1 VGTGPRPTEKLLVK
15 QFFLTLRQFKEMLA
29 AMKVHDDALA
39 KLGARIRSLREAR
52 GMKLKDLADA
62 TGLSDAFV
70 SRLERGQVSSSVANL
85 IQIAEALDT
94 GVSELFA
101 SAADQLRSDVTV
113 HRHGDDGEGQ
123 SIPST
128 GYRWQLF
135 AGGMPNDDLEIF
147 HLAFPRKNRMDLMV
161 SHPGQEYCYVISGRI
176 RFHVGAEIFEL
187 AAGEGIFLNSELPHR
202 ADNIGDDEARIL
214 MVVAKSSATKSSEHF
229 DWWRVPGAA
238 PTRSSK
244 SKTSQGE

>member
-1 VGTGPRPTEKLLVK
+1 LLVK
-15 QFFLTLRQFKEMLA
+15 QFYLTVRQFREMLA
-29 AMKVHDDALA
+29 AMKIQDEALA
-39 KLGARIRSLREAR
+39 KLGARIRSLRESR
-52 GMKLKDLADA
+52 GMKLKELADA

-113 HRHGDDGEGQ
+113 HRHGDEGEGQ

-135 AGGMPNDDLEIF
+135 AGGMPNDDLEVF
-147 HLAFPRKNRMDLMV
+147 HLTFPRKNRMDLMV
-161 SHPGQEYCYVISGRI
+161 SHPGQEYCYVIGGRI
-176 RFHVGAEIFEL
+176 RFHVGAEVFEL

-214 MVVAKSSATKSSEHF
+214 MVVAKSSDARRGEHF

-238 PTRSSK
+238 TTKSSK

>member
-1 VGTGPRPTEKLLVK
+1 MKLHDEA
-15 QFFLTLRQFKEMLA
+15 LT
-29 AMKVHDDALA
+29 

-52 GMKLKDLADA
+52 GMKLKELADA

-85 IQIAEALDT
+85 IQIAEALDI
-94 GVSELFA
+94 GVSDLFENPV
-101 SAADQLRSDVTV
+101 DQLRSDVTV
-113 HRHGDDGEGQ
+113 HRLGDESEGL

-128 GYRWQLF
+128 GYRWRLF

-147 HLAFPRKNRMDLMV
+147 HLAFPRRNRMDLMV

-176 RFHVGAEIFEL
+176 RFHVGAEVFDL

-202 ADNIGDDEARIL
+202 ADNIGEDEARIL
-214 MVVAKSSATKSSEHF
+214 MVVAKSSDARKGEHF

-238 PTRSSK
+238 APRSAK

>member
-1 VGTGPRPTEKLLVK
+1 VK
-15 QFFLTLRQFKEMLA
+15 QFYLTARQCREMFT
-29 AMKVHDDALA
+29 AMKIQDEALA

-238 PTRSSK
+238 PTGSSK

>member
-1 VGTGPRPTEKLLVK
+1 MKIHDEALV
-15 QFFLTLRQFKEMLA
+15 R
-29 AMKVHDDALA
+29 
-39 KLGARIRSLREAR
+39 LGGRIRALREVR
-52 GMKLKDLADA
+52 GMKLKQLADA

-85 IQIAEALDT
+85 IQIAQALDI

-101 SAADQLRSDVTV
+101 DPLARLRSDITV
-113 HRHGDDGEGQ
+113 HRHGDGGEDR

-128 GYRWQLF
+128 GYRWRLF
-135 AGGMPNDDLEIF
+135 AGGMPNDDLEVF
-147 HLAFPRKNRMDLMV
+147 HLLFPRKNRMDLMV
-161 SHPGQEYCYVISGRI
+161 SHPGQEYCYVLSGRI

-214 MVVAKSSATKSSEHF
+214 MVVAKSSQARSSEHF
-229 DWWRVPGAA
+229 DWWRVADAAA

>member
-1 VGTGPRPTEKLLVK
+1 
-15 QFFLTLRQFKEMLA
+15 
-29 AMKVHDDALA
+29 MKIHDEALA
-39 KLGARIRSLREAR
+39 KLGARIRSLREGR

-85 IQIAEALDT
+85 IQIAEALDI
-94 GVSELFA
+94 GVSELFENPV
-101 SAADQLRSDVTV
+101 DRLRSDVTV
-113 HRHGDDGEGQ
+113 HRHGDEGEGQ

-128 GYRWQLF
+128 GYRWRLF

-176 RFHVGAEIFEL
+176 RFHVGAETFEL

-202 ADNIGDDEARIL
+202 ADNIGDEEARIL
-214 MVVAKSSATKSSEHF
+214 MVVAKSADAKQRAEHF
-229 DWWRVPGAA
+229 DWWRVPAA
-238 PTRSSK
+238 TPTRSTK
-244 SKTSQGE
+244 NKTSQGE

>member
-1 VGTGPRPTEKLLVK
+1 
-15 QFFLTLRQFKEMLA
+15 
-29 AMKVHDDALA
+29 
-39 KLGARIRSLREAR
+39 
-52 GMKLKDLADA
+52 MKLKELADA

-85 IQIAEALDT
+85 IQIAEALDI
-94 GVSELFA
+94 GVSELFENPV
-101 SAADQLRSDVTV
+101 DQLRSDVTV
-113 HRHGDDGEGQ
+113 HRLGDESEGL

-128 GYRWQLF
+128 GYRWRLF

-214 MVVAKSSATKSSEHF
+214 MVVAKSSDARKGEHF
-229 DWWRVPGAA
+229 DWWRVPAA
-238 PTRSSK
+238 TPTRSAK
-244 SKTSQGE
+244 NKTSQGE